1 MLGRGRLACERLSA
15 GYTLEVLSL
24 RIVLL
29 PLACRQLLVSVRAI
43 CEVRTAVFMDA
54 INVFFLVCHG
64 SPTMAFAF
72 RWNKEMS
79 ESRKTEMAKWTE
91 CGPKV
96 KAT

>member
-54 INVFFLVCHG
+54 INVFFW
-64 SPTMAFAF
+64 FAMDHQP
-72 RWNKEMS
+72 WLLPSAGTK
-79 ESRKTEMAKWTE
+79 K
-91 CGPKV
+91 
-96 KAT
+96 